1 VTTATAGHIS
11 LHLRKLIEGIG
22 ADDLDH
28 IVAAMRARDYVLD
41 SLAAE
46 LANELAA
53 ILSEPPMESEFGP
66 IYNRPTVRWYRR
78 KARRIAE
85 AKS

>member
-1 VTTATAGHIS
+1 VTTATAEHIS
-11 LHLRKLIEGIG
+11 NHLKELLEGVEVE
-22 ADDLDH
+22 ALAA
-28 IVAAMRARDYVLD
+28 IVASMRARDHVPD

-53 ILSEPPMESEFGP
+53 ILSEPPMETEFGP
-66 IYNRPTVRWYRR
+66 IYNRPTISWYRR
-78 KARRIAE
+78 KTRRMAE